1 MYIVKS
7 HKYKCMYM
15 YMDNGS
21 TCTSLL
27 GSHHNVVIPVKH
39 LRLSW
44 KEYRYE
50 GILCFKLVILL
61 YYVLF
66 W

>member
-27 GSHHNVVIPVKH
+27 GSHHNVVIPVKQVVME
-39 LRLSW
+39 RVPI
-44 KEYRYE
+44 RRN
-50 GILCFKLVILL
+50 FM
-61 YYVLF
+61 F
-66 W
+66 